1 MKTNF
6 RNMFTKIVALV
17 IIAAFSFSNVG
28 FAAEISWNKGQKINF
43 VPTKGAQTYTSS
55 TWTKSLV
62 DSYKLTWYEKPNRQV
77 LKGEFMLVQLRTIQE
92 SLKRRGLNQLSA
104 SKETLNFKDINTL
117 TASAQEEA
125 KILKSLG
132 ILNGNASGYLK
143 MSNPINRAEA
153 AKVLYYAN
161 EQVLK
166 ITPYK
171 AIIEY
176 KDINGNWAKEMIKYV
191 GSIGLLKGG
200 TNKLFSP
207 NDPLTLE
214 QVLQI
219 LENEI
224 GHYSNIEKTDIAKA
238 INQTFKV
245 TVDSKLLNNE
255 PLKDLYTKYEKKMK
269 TFGLDQLYNNKS
281 AKTSEFVTK
290 AEALKLAIAVA
301 FNVSDISGFAEQHN
315 EYDNA
320 IWVEFAKY
328 HVITDEDINITNYN
342 NKATYMDV
350 ISYFEKCKLKFLKE
364 QPVKDTTVNLNDI
377 SKYSSEQ
384 QAAIKDMMANGI
396 IYPLTA
402 SLNGDTSIT
411 KGQLNEIVVN
421 FAEKYNTIAMKGDTI
436 NTDPNT
442 MPSNVDK
449 YPYTLTNVDK
459 AIYEIP
465 FTIEYEPDSRT
476 PEELYVLKKEIYSQA
491 KSYSEGF
498 FDSIL
503 NIDYRTITEESFQK
517 QIEPYLISPANKS
530 AIKFYVKYVKDNEI
544 VLEGK
549 SSLQVP
555 IIYFDGF
562 TFRPRLNLKFEVK
575 HSKTK
580 ENLLYLD
587 FFENSNKIYAK
598 TSYDFLVDYYLT
610 NPVFSSRMCLI
621 ENELYKTILLKD
633 KCGITR
639 KMMD

>member
-1 MKTNF
+1 MLKKIITAVMVVFLLFVSTNANAATFIDNRVVETNKVWTITFNVEVVLDDVTRQAINVVDTQGNIIKT
-6 RNMFTKIVALV
+6 ALSFGKDET
-17 IIAAFSFSNVG
+17 IILVSPPTG
-28 FAAEISWNKGQKINF
+28 GYIQGQKYVLNIGNKVKSKNGIN
-43 VPTKGAQTYTSS
+43 
-55 TWTKSLV
+55 
-62 DSYKLTWYEKPNRQV
+62 
-77 LKGEFMLVQLRTIQE
+77 
-92 SLKRRGLNQLSA
+92 LSRA
-104 SKETLNFKDINTL
+104 EVLNFSI
-117 TASAQEEA
+117 
-125 KILKSLG
+125 KS
-132 ILNGNASGYLK
+132 S
-143 MSNPINRAEA
+143 
-153 AKVLYYAN
+153 
-161 EQVLK
+161 
-166 ITPYK
+166 
-171 AIIEY
+171 
-176 KDINGNWAKEMIKYV
+176 
-191 GSIGLLKGG
+191 
-200 TNKLFSP
+200 
-207 NDPLTLE
+207 
-214 QVLQI
+214 
-219 LENEI
+219 
-224 GHYSNIEKTDIAKA
+224 
-238 INQTFKV
+238 
-245 TVDSKLLNNE
+245 LLNS
-255 PLKDLYTKYEKKMK
+255 YAKYEDKMK

-290 AEALKLAIAVA
+290 AEALKLALAVA
-301 FNVSDISGFAEQHN
+301 FNVNDISGFAEQHN

-328 HVITDEDINITNYN
+328 HVITDEDINISNYN
-342 NKATYMDV
+342 YKATYMDV